1 MRLSM
6 GVHSLRD
13 RSQFGTSTYNSR
25 ISPLMSDQGYIDY
38 FTILGVEEDAKP
50 GEIRNTYKRAMRDL
64 VIEIQRA
71 EITADRRER
80 FLLDLA
86 KLNASFYILRD
97 TQRRDQYVADRKSV
111 MALEI
116 EWRNAVEAGA
126 VEADSL
132 RRSFDAALRH
142 FLSRYMEEF
151 MLAAGR
157 DPECMEASRWD
168 HSHERHASK
177 ILRHYRQEQ
186 YHQVHERLPYYDVTR
201 PEINWEEREQTARA
215 ILATGTR

>member
-1 MRLSM
+1 
-6 GVHSLRD
+6 
-13 RSQFGTSTYNSR
+13 
-25 ISPLMSDQGYIDY
+25 MSDQGYIDY
-38 FTILGVEEDAKP
+38 FAVLGVPEDAKP
-50 GEIRNTYKRAMRDL
+50 GEIRNQYKRAMRDL

-97 TQRRDQYVADRKSV
+97 TQRREQYVTDRKKV
-111 MALEI
+111 MATEI
-116 EWRNAVEAGA
+116 EWRNAVEAGTA
-126 VEADSL
+126 AADPL

-157 DPECMEASRWD
+157 DPECIEASRWD

-177 ILRHYRQEQ
+177 ILRHFRQDQ
-186 YHQVHERLPYYDVTR
+186 YHQIHERLPYYDVTR
-201 PEINWEEREQTARA
+201 PEIDWDERERTARE
-215 ILATGTR
+215 ILTAGTR